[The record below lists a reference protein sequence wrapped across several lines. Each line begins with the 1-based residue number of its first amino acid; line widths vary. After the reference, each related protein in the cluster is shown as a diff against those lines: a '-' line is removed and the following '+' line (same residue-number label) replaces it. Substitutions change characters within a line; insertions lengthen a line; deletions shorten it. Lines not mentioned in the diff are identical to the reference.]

1 MQLIERKIQLV
12 LDLSDELEE
21 MNIKSLY
28 GENLEYVS
36 EDGER
41 YQILI
46 AKRAANTDKKR
57 GRRTI

>member
-1 MQLIERKIQLV
+1 MQLIERKVQLL

-21 MNIKSLY
+21 MCIKSLY

-46 AKRAANTDKKR
+46 ANRRSRTSKKR
-57 GRRTI
+57 DHRTS

>member
-41 YQILI
+41 YQIFI
-46 AKRAANTDKKR
+46 AHRKPKLNKKR
-57 GRRTI
+57 DRRTI

>member
-1 MQLIERKIQLV
+1 MQLIERKIQLI

-46 AKRAANTDKKR
+46 ANRRLRTSKKR
-57 GRRTI
+57 DHRTI

>member
-1 MQLIERKIQLV
+1 MQLIERKVQLL

-21 MNIKSLY
+21 MCIKSLY

-46 AKRAANTDKKR
+46 ANRRSRASKKR
-57 GRRTI
+57 DHRTS